1 MHKWFVYTQF
11 DDASK
16 AAADFLADR
25 IKISIHKNG
34 VCHVVLPGGNT
45 PAVCLSY
52 LAEKDLPWEK
62 INWYLGDER
71 CYEVGHVDRNDL
83 MLDNNLWSR
92 IGETNIHVIPA
103 EQGADLAAKLY
114 RETIAAIDSFDIV
127 FLGMGEDGHT
137 ASLFPD
143 NEALND
149 DRSVVPVFN
158 SPKAPDERVSLGVET
173 LKNAK
178 TRMVLASGISKASII
193 KRIRSAEPLPINSI
207 GDIRWYVD
215 EAAISEDND
224 RK

>member
-16 AAADFLADR
+16 AAADFLADS
-25 IKISIHKNG
+25 IKTSIHKND

-45 PAVCLSY
+45 PVACLSY
-52 LAEKDLPWEK
+52 LAEKKLPWEK

-71 CYEVGHVDRNDL
+71 CYEVDHIDRNDL
-83 MLDNNLWSR
+83 MLKNNFWSR
-92 IGETNIHVIPA
+92 IGETNIHIIPA
-103 EQGADLAAKLY
+103 EEGAEAAAEFY
-114 RETIAAIDSFDIV
+114 RETIASIDSFDIV

-149 DRSVVPVFN
+149 ERSVVPVFN
-158 SPKAPDERVSLGVET
+158 SPKAPDERVSLGMVT

-178 TRMVLASGISKASII
+178 IRMVLAGGESKASIV
-193 KRIRSAEPLPINSI
+193 KRIRSGESLPINSI
-207 GDIRWYVD
+207 GDIRWYID
-215 EAAISEDND
+215 EAAIRDD
-224 RK
+224 KD